1 MLSMSL
7 PTSRVLSPRQLRR
20 RSSSR
25 SPKRAKSL
33 KRLMV
38 RTYLPFFPSHL
49 FSLAY
54 TRKILSGKATFF
66 VSNQDN
72 LDALPEHKV
81 KSLEEQTETLAERN
95 KALAAEV
102 KAALAGVCALPL
114 PLPCSKQRGGRL
126 SMAYTGHK
134 RALAFIWLIPQSSR
148 GSRVLQ
154 LTPSSQHR

>member
-1 MLSMSL
+1 VLSISL

-25 SPKRAKSL
+25 LPKRAKSL

-81 KSLEEQTETLAERN
+81 KGLEEETETLAEHN
-95 KALAAEV
+95 KAQAAEV
-102 KAALAGVCALPL
+102 KAASAGMCAL
-114 PLPCSKQRGGRL
+114 PLPCSKQRGARL
-126 SMAYTGHK
+126 FTAYTGHK
-134 RALAFIWLIPQSSR
+134 RALAFTWLIPQSSR

-154 LTPSSQHR
+154 LTPSLQHR